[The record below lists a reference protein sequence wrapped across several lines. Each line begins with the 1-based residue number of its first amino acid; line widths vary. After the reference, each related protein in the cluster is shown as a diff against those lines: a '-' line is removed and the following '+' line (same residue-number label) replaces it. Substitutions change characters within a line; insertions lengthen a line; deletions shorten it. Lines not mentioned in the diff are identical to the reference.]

1 MHNSGVYL
9 SIKSTAHFGLAAKL
23 NEKRETTMV
32 QLLKAT
38 LMTALIIRQ
47 SEEYQLRIAI
57 QNV

>member
-1 MHNSGVYL
+1 VYL

-23 NEKRETTMV
+23 NEKRETTMI
-32 QLLKAT
+32 QLLKDT
-38 LMTALIIRQ
+38 LMTALIIHQ